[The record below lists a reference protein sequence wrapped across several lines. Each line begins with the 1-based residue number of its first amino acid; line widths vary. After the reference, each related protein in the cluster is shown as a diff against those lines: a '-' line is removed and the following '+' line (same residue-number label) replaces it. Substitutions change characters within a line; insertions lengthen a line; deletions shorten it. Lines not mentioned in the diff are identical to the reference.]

1 MPPDDA
7 FSVPRDPHAV
17 RIELT
22 RTWLLFVIDV
32 FLVVFSGVPLIQT
45 AAALVGAYYLVMS
58 LWETSHRKDGS
69 ILAFETGGIRH
80 RDLGLIPW
88 DRVQQV
94 RARRRAL
101 VISVRDLV
109 GLARANG
116 VRLGVLDL
124 VVFGLFRRPLVVSA
138 ATVRP
143 LGLDR
148 IQAELDR
155 ARGTTP

>member
-1 MPPDDA
+1 MPPSDA
-7 FSVPRDPHAV
+7 FTVPRDPRAV

-22 RTWLLFVIDV
+22 RTWLLFVLD
-32 FLVVFSGVPLIQT
+32 
-45 AAALVGAYYLVMS
+45 M
-58 LWETSHRKDGS
+58 
-69 ILAFETGGIRH
+69 
-80 RDLGLIPW
+80 
-88 DRVQQV
+88 
-94 RARRRAL
+94 

-148 IQAELDR
+148 IHAELDR
-155 ARGTTP
+155 ARATIP